1 MLSNHHQKTNHF
13 ANHSTNT
20 KIKISLKLALA
31 ITLSCG
37 VFVTGKTQAAD
48 APLLQVESVQKI
60 LQSKKAQQQNV
71 QWRPKDSWVNHLSH
85 SEVKK
90 MLGLKRE
97 KKQGLEFRKTR
108 VDEKSK
114 AQLSAEDFAEM
125 KLNASLPEQM
135 DWRNQNGQNW
145 ISPILNQGSCGSCVA
160 FAAVGVLESQY
171 RIATGFSNFNVK
183 LSPQHLFSCGGGYCD
198 YGWQPQSAAQYLQK
212 SGVPDEACF
221 PYMSGA
227 TGQDQSCQASCTDS
241 KKRSVKISAFSTPNR
256 MILDVNTVK
265 RELQKGPL
273 VTTMDVYA
281 DFLLYGEGIYRH
293 VTGEMLGG
301 HAVAIVGYNDIE
313 RYYIVR
319 NSWGEDWGENGFV
332 KISYDDDSG
341 IGEETW
347 GYALPGFSG
356 GVSIESPSD
365 YDYFSGKLVVRSKST
380 FGAADRLVGQVFDN
394 KKKLISEIN
403 CSQKMACNELLD
415 VATFADGRYEFEA
428 TAYNEKGE
436 VLGKSER
443 KFFYIANQ
451 VPKLTIAVTPKGA
464 TDLKKP
470 LSGRIEFN
478 IATSSSTVPMSTVQF
493 YFKSLET
500 GKVGKKTAG
509 VVPNPL
515 VMGWR
520 TNSVPNGKYELWWKG
535 QVLTNANGSGLDGS
549 INIHSDA
556 SVESAH
562 YQVQIQN

>member
-1 MLSNHHQKTNHF
+1 MLSSHHQKSSPF
-13 ANHSTNT
+13 ANQLINSQ
-20 KIKISLKLALA
+20 IKTWQKLALSVTVVSCIL
-31 ITLSCG
+31 ITEKS
-37 VFVTGKTQAAD
+37 QAAES
-48 APLLQVESVQKI
+48 PILQVETVQKI
-60 LQSKKAQQQNV
+60 LQAKKMQSQSI
-71 QWRPKDSWVNHLSH
+71 QWRPKDSWVNHLSR

-97 KKQGLEFRKTR
+97 KKQGLEFM
-108 VDEKSK
+108 KSTT
-114 AQLSAEDFAEM
+114 SAEA
-125 KLNASLPEQM
+125 KINAGLPEQM
-135 DWRNQNGQNW
+135 DWRNQNGKNW

-171 RIATGFSNFNVK
+171 RIATGFPNFNVK
-183 LSPQHLFSCGGGYCD
+183 LSTQHLFSCGGGYCD

-212 SGVPDEACF
+212 NGVPDEACF
-221 PYMSGA
+221 PYMSGS
-227 TGQDQSCQASCTDS
+227 TGEDQSCKASCTDS

-347 GYALPGFSG
+347 GYSLPGFAG
-356 GVSIESPSD
+356 GVSVESPND
-365 YDYFSGKLVVRSKST
+365 YDYFSGQLVVRSKST
-380 FGAADRLVGQVFDN
+380 FEAADRLVGQLYDSN
-394 KKKLISEIN
+394 KKIVSEIS
-403 CSQKMACNELLD
+403 CSQKTECNEVFNIASL
-415 VATFADGRYEFEA
+415 ADGRYEFES
-428 TAYNEKGE
+428 TAYNDKGTM
-436 VLGKSER
+436 LGKSER
-443 KFFYIANQ
+443 KFFYVANKTA
-451 VPKLTIAVTPKGA
+451 KLTIKVTAKDAV
-464 TDLKKP
+464 DLSQP
-470 LSGRIEFN
+470 LSNRIEFN
-478 IATSSSTVPMSTVQF
+478 IATTSSTVPMSSVQF
-493 YFKSLET
+493 YYKSIQT
-500 GKVGKKTAG
+500 GKIGRKTAH

-520 TNSVPNGKYELWWKG
+520 TNSVPNGKYEIWWKG
-535 QVLTNANGSGLDGS
+535 QVLTNQKES
-549 INIHSDA
+549 
-556 SVESAH
+556 SVESSH
-562 YQVQIQN
+562 YQVVIQN